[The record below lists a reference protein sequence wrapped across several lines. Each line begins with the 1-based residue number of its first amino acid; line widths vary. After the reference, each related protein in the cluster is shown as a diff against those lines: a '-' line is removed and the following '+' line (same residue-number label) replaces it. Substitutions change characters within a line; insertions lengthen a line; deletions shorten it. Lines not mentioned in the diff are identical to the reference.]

1 MSSSQTRLKKQAA
14 ALDDNIDI
22 RCFLRPMAVPT
33 LVKEQSR
40 CDGQVVDV
48 SHMNDIA
55 EQICSNC
62 KERKV
67 GNEVKKCGF
76 SDWCAE
82 CDASLW
88 ATNPDV
94 ICTGVTGGS
103 SADVTLNVKS
113 NVPLSAPQTVTHKRN
128 HVIESDDDV
137 AGSVVQIKRKRQIIK
152 DESSVSDYITSISSH
167 TRYDASVQ
175 CLMLCYVL

>member
-1 MSSSQTRLKKQAA
+1 MSSLKIRLTKKQTASI
-14 ALDDNIDI
+14 DDNIDI
-22 RCFLRPMAVPT
+22 RCFLRPIAVAT
-33 LVKEQSR
+33 LVKEQSS

-48 SHMNDIA
+48 THVNDIA

-62 KERKV
+62 KQREV
-67 GNEVKKCGF
+67 VNEVKKCGF

-94 ICTGVTGGS
+94 ICTGVTCGS

-113 NVPLSAPQTVTHKRN
+113 NVPLSVPQTVTHKRN
-128 HVIESDDDV
+128 LVIESDDDV
-137 AGSVVQIKRKRQIIK
+137 AGSVVQIKRKKQIK
-152 DESSVSDYITSISSH
+152 DESSVSDCITSI
-167 TRYDASVQ
+167 
-175 CLMLCYVL
+175 